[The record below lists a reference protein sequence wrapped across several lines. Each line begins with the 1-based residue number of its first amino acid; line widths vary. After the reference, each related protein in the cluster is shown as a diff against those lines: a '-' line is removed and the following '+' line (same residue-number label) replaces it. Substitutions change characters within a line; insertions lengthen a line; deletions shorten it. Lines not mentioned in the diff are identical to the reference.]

1 MTAPVTKRKG
11 YFEKV
16 RQMKNYEYVARD
28 LAGAQRKGTA
38 QSANSNEVLNLLRE
52 QGLTPISVKEVTE
65 KGAPKPKQ
73 KRHRKRIKSADL
85 STLCWQLSTMLEGGI
100 PITIALD
107 IISEDTD
114 NVQLQSIL
122 RQISEKVK
130 KGQPVSECI
139 ADYPKVFNRLSSAM
153 ILAGETGGNLA
164 KAIGKLAEYFENR
177 DKLAKKVKGAMAYPI
192 FVLSF
197 IIIIVI
203 FIMAFIVPR
212 FRKIF
217 DQIGGTLPAF
227 TRGFMGF
234 YDILHYNLPYIIGF
248 VITLVVLVKTFSK
261 TSKGH
266 YIFSKVSLT
275 MPLFGKILSQAFVA
289 TFCRTTSTL
298 LASGVSV
305 LEAFN
310 ILTGMTDNDIIKSAI
325 TKTRENIVGG
335 SNISLSMSTAGFFPN
350 MVVKMIQVGE
360 ESGSM
365 PEVLAKTSEHYE
377 RKVDAAV
384 TTLLSLLE
392 PIMII
397 SVGAVVSVVVIALYL
412 PIFTMSDI

>member
-1 MTAPVTKRKG
+1 
-11 YFEKV
+11 
-16 RQMKNYEYVARD
+16 MKSYGYVARNWS
-28 LAGAQRKGTA
+28 GVVKKGTVQA
-38 QSANSNEVLNLLRE
+38 ANSNEVLNQLRE
-52 QGLTPISVKEVTE
+52 QRLTPVSVKEITKKVATKTRQ
-65 KGAPKPKQ
+65 KG
-73 KRHRKRIKSADL
+73 HRRRIKSADL
-85 STLCWQLSTMLEGGI
+85 ATCSWQLSTMLEGGI
-100 PITIALD
+100 PITTALD
-107 IISEDTD
+107 IIGDDTD
-114 NVQLQSIL
+114 NAQLQGIL
-122 RQISEKVK
+122 KQISEKVK
-130 KGQPVSECI
+130 KGQPVSECV
-139 ADYPKVFNRLSSAM
+139 AEYPRVFNRLSCAM

-164 KAIGKLAEYFENR
+164 KAIGKLAEYFDNR

-234 YDILHYNLPYIIGF
+234 YDILHHNILYIVGF
-248 VITLVVLVKTFSK
+248 IIVLIVLASLFSK
-261 TSKGH
+261 TKKGH
-266 YIFSKVSLT
+266 YLSSRLSLAI
-275 MPLFGKILSQAFVA
+275 PLFGKILSHAFVA

-325 TKTRENIVGG
+325 TKARENIVGG
-335 SNISLSMSTAGFFPN
+335 SNVSLSLSSAGFFPN

-377 RKVDAAV
+377 RKVDSTV
-384 TTLLSLLE
+384 TALLSLLE

>member
-1 MTAPVTKRKG
+1 
-11 YFEKV
+11 
-16 RQMKNYEYVARD
+16 MKSYEYVARD
-28 LAGAQRKGTA
+28 LAGAQKKGIA
-38 QSANSNEVLNLLRE
+38 QAANSNDVLNQLRE
-52 QGLTPISVKEVTE
+52 QALTPISIKEVT
-65 KGAPKPKQ
+65 KKATPKAHPKS
-73 KRHRKRIKSADL
+73 RRKSIKSADL
-85 STLCWQLSTMLEGGI
+85 AALCWQLSTMLEGGI
-100 PITIALD
+100 PITTALD

-114 NVQLQSIL
+114 NAQLQSIL
-122 RQISEKVK
+122 KQISEKVR
-130 KGQPVSECI
+130 KGKPVSECI
-139 ADYPKVFNRLSSAM
+139 SEYPKVFNRLACAL

-164 KAIGKLAEYFENR
+164 KSIGKLAEYFDNR
-177 DKLAKKVKGAMAYPI
+177 DKLTKKVKSAMAYPI

-227 TRGFMGF
+227 TRGFMAF
-234 YDILHYNLPYIIGF
+234 YDMLRYNLLYIIGF
-248 VITLVVLVKTFSK
+248 VILMIVLAKLFSK
-261 TSKGH
+261 TTKGH
-266 YIFSKVSLT
+266 YLFSKFSLS

-305 LEAFN
+305 LEAFS
-310 ILTGMTDNDIIKSAI
+310 ILTGMTDNDIIRTAI
-325 TKTRENIVGG
+325 SRTRENIVGG
-335 SNISLSMSTAGFFPN
+335 SNISLSMSSAGFFPN
-350 MVVKMIQVGE
+350 MVIKMIQVGE

-365 PEVLAKTSEHYE
+365 PEVLEKTSEHYE
-377 RKVDAAV
+377 RKVDTTV

-412 PIFTMSDI
+412 PIFTMSDM

>member
-1 MTAPVTKRKG
+1 
-11 YFEKV
+11 
-16 RQMKNYEYVARD
+16 MKSYGYVARNWS
-28 LAGAQRKGTA
+28 GAMKRGTVQA
-38 QSANSNEVLNLLRE
+38 ASSNEVLNQLRE
-52 QGLTPISVKEVTE
+52 QGLTPVSVKEMTKKVATKARQ
-65 KGAPKPKQ
+65 KG
-73 KRHRKRIKSADL
+73 RRKRIKSADL
-85 STLCWQLSTMLEGGI
+85 ATLSWQLSTMLDGGI
-100 PITIALD
+100 PITTALD
-107 IISEDTD
+107 IIGDDTD
-114 NVQLQSIL
+114 NAQLQGIL
-122 RQISEKVK
+122 KQISEKVK

-139 ADYPKVFNRLSSAM
+139 AEYPRIFNRLSCAM
-153 ILAGETGGNLA
+153 ILAGETGGNLT
-164 KAIGKLAEYFENR
+164 KAIGKLAEYFDSR

-197 IIIIVI
+197 IVIIVI

-234 YDILHYNLPYIIGF
+234 YDILHHNILYIVGLI
-248 VITLVVLVKTFSK
+248 IILAVLASLFSK
-261 TSKGH
+261 TKKGH
-266 YIFSKVSLT
+266 YLFSRLSLAI
-275 MPLFGKILSQAFVA
+275 PLFGKILSHAFVA
-289 TFCRTTSTL
+289 TFCRTMSTL

-310 ILTGMTDNDIIKSAI
+310 ILTGMTDNDIIRSAI
-325 TKTRENIVGG
+325 IKARENIVGG
-335 SNISLSMSTAGFFPN
+335 SNVSLSMSSAGFFPN

-377 RKVDAAV
+377 RKVDSTV

>member
-1 MTAPVTKRKG
+1 
-11 YFEKV
+11 
-16 RQMKNYEYVARD
+16 MKNYEYVARD
-28 LAGAQRKGTA
+28 LAGAQRKGIA
-38 QSANSNEVLNLLRE
+38 QAANSNEVLNQLRE
-52 QGLTPISVKEVTE
+52 QGLTPISVKEVTK

-73 KRHRKRIKSADL
+73 KGRRKRIKSADL

-107 IISEDTD
+107 IIGEDTD

-130 KGQPVSECI
+130 KGQPVSECV
-139 ADYPKVFNRLSSAM
+139 AEYPRIFNRLSIAM

-177 DKLAKKVKGAMAYPI
+177 DKLAKKVKSAMAYPI

-227 TRGFMGF
+227 TRGFMAF
-234 YDILHYNLPYIIGF
+234 YDILRYNLPYIIGF
-248 VITLVVLVKTFSK
+248 VIVVIVLAKAFSK

-266 YIFSKVSLT
+266 YIFSRVSLT
-275 MPLFGKILSQAFVA
+275 MPLFGKIFSQAFVA

-310 ILTGMTDNDIIKSAI
+310 ILVGMTDNDIIKSAI
-325 TKTRENIVGG
+325 TKARENIVGG
-335 SNISLSMSTAGFFPN
+335 SNISLSMSSAGFFPN

-377 RKVDAAV
+377 RKVDATV

>member
-1 MTAPVTKRKG
+1 
-11 YFEKV
+11 
-16 RQMKNYEYVARD
+16 MKNYGYVARD
-28 LAGAQRKGTA
+28 LAGAQKKGFA
-38 QSANSNEVLNLLRE
+38 QAANSNEVLNQLRE
-52 QGLTPISVKEVTE
+52 QGLTPISVKEVS
-65 KGAPKPKQ
+65 KKSAKKPRQ
-73 KRHRKRIKSADL
+73 KIHRKRIKSGDL
-85 STLCWQLSTMLEGGI
+85 AALCWQLSTMLEGGI
-100 PITIALD
+100 PITTALD

-114 NVQLQSIL
+114 NAQLQSIL
-122 RQISEKVK
+122 KQLSEKVK

-139 ADYPKVFNRLSSAM
+139 SEYPKVFNRLCCAM
-153 ILAGETGGNLA
+153 VLAGETGGNLA

-217 DQIGGTLPAF
+217 DQIGGTMPAF

-234 YDILHYNLPYIIGF
+234 YDILHYNLHYIIGL
-248 VITLVVLVKTFSK
+248 IIVLIVLTTYVSRTK
-261 TSKGH
+261 KGH
-266 YIFSKVSLT
+266 YYFSKLSLT
-275 MPLFGKILSQAFVA
+275 MPLFGNILSQAFVA

-298 LASGVSV
+298 LSSGVSV
-305 LEAFN
+305 LEAFT

-335 SNISLSMSTAGFFPN
+335 SNISLSMSSAGFFPN
-350 MVVKMIQVGE
+350 MVIKMIQVGE

-365 PEVLAKTSEHYE
+365 PEVLEKTSEHYE
-377 RKVDAAV
+377 RKVDSTV
-384 TTLLSLLE
+384 TMLLSLLE
-392 PIMII
+392 PVMII
-397 SVGAVVSVVVIALYL
+397 SVGAIVSVVVIALYL
-412 PIFTMSDI
+412 PIFTMSDLK